1 MTLSLAFV
9 LTVILDWHPVFT
21 TVIILAGWAVKTLV
35 ASLVSGW
42 VGGDEVTGEAWLA
55 YSIP

>member
-1 MTLSLAFV
+1 M
-9 LTVILDWHPVFT
+9 
-21 TVIILAGWAVKTLV
+21 IILVGWVAKTAV

-42 VGGDEVTGEAWLA
+42 VGKDAKTGEAWLA